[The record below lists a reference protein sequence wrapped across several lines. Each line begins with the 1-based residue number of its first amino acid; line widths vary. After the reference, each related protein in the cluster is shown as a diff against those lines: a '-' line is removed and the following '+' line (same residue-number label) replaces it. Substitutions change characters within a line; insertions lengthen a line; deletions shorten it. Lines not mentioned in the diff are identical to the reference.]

1 MASFFATDFL
11 GTAPSTSATGQNGS
25 VIAQLVKIAINM
37 HFCDFSMI
45 AYLSDP
51 SGADLTLGLVFFLL
65 QLWFSSSPV
74 HTKRHSGLPYCRG
87 GQRSEMW

>member
-1 MASFFATDFL
+1 MAAE
-11 GTAPSTSATGQNGS
+11 GTRVPGDIYIELNNNLNSNNLK
-25 VIAQLVKIAINM
+25 LVKSNE
-37 HFCDFSMI
+37 

-51 SGADLTLGLVFFLL
+51 SGADLTLGLVFLLL
-65 QLWFSSSPV
+65 QLWFSSSSAPV